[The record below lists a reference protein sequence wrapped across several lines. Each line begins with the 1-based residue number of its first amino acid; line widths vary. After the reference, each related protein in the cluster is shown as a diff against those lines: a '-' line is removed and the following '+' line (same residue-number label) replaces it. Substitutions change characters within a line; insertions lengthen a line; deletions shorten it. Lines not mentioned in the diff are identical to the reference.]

1 MAAQLVDSKLAGH
14 YLGFSQLKLHTIQ
27 VSEEQRRVALL
38 EKWAEV
44 EGEKVTYFKLAEA
57 LFEYGR
63 RDLVEHLCK
72 MIRRVL
78 RSDAQSKTPPK
89 SRRKSKNDVPLPLTS
104 DQVCFKYITIHMHIQ
119 KVKKVTRSSL
129 RKILGASY
137 NCVRIHKN
145 CDVHTLE
152 L

>member
-1 MAAQLVDSKLAGH
+1 MVSQLVDWKLAGH
-14 YLGFSQLKLHTIQ
+14 YLGFPQLKLHTIQ
-27 VSEEQRRVALL
+27 VENESEEQRRVALL
-38 EKWAEV
+38 ETWAEV
-44 EGEKVTYFKLAEA
+44 EGEKATYFKLAEA

-104 DQVCFKYITIHMHIQ
+104 DQVCFKYITIHMHVQ
-119 KVKKVTRSSL
+119 KLKK
-129 RKILGASY
+129 
-137 NCVRIHKN
+137 
-145 CDVHTLE
+145 
-152 L
+152 